1 MPEINILVSDA
12 KVMSKGQVTI
22 PKKIREALGV
32 APGDRVTFLVDNG
45 CVRIVN
51 SAIYTLQKFQ
61 EQMKGEAEKAG
72 FTSEEDIA
80 EWISKSRR
88 ELHDLLQE
96 GIHDIKTENTLGLSL
111 MQCRIFKK
119 KKKTLNTVNHSR
131 VGMDLF
137 PFYFHPYI

>member
-1 MPEINILVSDA
+1 MY
-12 KVMSKGQVTI
+12 KRQ
-22 PKKIREALGV
+22 

-80 EWISKSRR
+80 EWITKSRR

-96 GIHDIKTENTLGLSL
+96 GIHDIKTENTRPFSDA
-111 MQCRIFKK
+111 MSDIRRERK
-119 KKKTLNTVNHSR
+119 NAEHSKS
-131 VGMDLF
+131 
-137 PFYFHPYI
+137 

>member
-1 MPEINILVSDA
+1 MLHFLHHIRLDLTQFQHVL
-12 KVMSKGQVTI
+12 GQV
-22 PKKIREALGV
+22 RALRT
-32 APGDRVTFLVDNG
+32 AAADHDNG

-80 EWISKSRR
+80 EWITKSRR

-96 GIHDIKTENTLGLSL
+96 GIHDIKTENTRPFSDA
-111 MQCRIFKK
+111 MSDIRSERK
-119 KKKTLNTVNHSR
+119 NAEHSKS
-131 VGMDLF
+131 
-137 PFYFHPYI
+137 